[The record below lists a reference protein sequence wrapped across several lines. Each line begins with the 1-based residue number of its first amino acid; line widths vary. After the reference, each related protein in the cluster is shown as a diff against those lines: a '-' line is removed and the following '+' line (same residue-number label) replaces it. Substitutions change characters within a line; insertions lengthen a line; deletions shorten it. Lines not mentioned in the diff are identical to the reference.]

1 MDVPELVKHATG
13 RPLSA
18 GAYLRYLE
26 RKYLAD
32 W

>member
-1 MDVPELVKHATG
+1 LQATG

-18 GAYLRYLE
+18 AAYLRYLE
-26 RKYLAD
+26 RKYLTE